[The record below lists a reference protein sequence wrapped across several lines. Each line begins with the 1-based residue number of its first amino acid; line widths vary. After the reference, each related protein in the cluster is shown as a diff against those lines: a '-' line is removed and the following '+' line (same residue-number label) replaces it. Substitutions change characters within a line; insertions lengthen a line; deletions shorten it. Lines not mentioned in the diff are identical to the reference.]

1 MYSLMCIE
9 CILITFLMT
18 IIQEVRII
26 EKKSSFNELLEFD
39 STLSSQN
46 RSEFLQLVFSK
57 SVVLAAVRI
66 DAQCTTEDN
75 SKGPS
80 IAGKS

>member
-1 MYSLMCIE
+1 MHFDY
-9 CILITFLMT
+9 FLMT

-66 DAQCTTEDN
+66 DAQCTTEDS